1 MKYNH
6 APDTL
11 KHDAILYIPGTGHKV
26 PIQGTRE
33 ELLQVREEVYKT
45 YTGSVSILL
54 PNNRVL

>member
-1 MKYNH
+1 MKYNY
-6 APDTL
+6 APDTRT
-11 KHDAILYIPGTGHKV
+11 HDAILYIPGTGHKV

-33 ELLQVREEVYKT
+33 ELLQIREEVYKS

>member
-1 MKYNH
+1 MRYNY

-26 PIQGTRE
+26 QIQGTRE
-33 ELLQVREEVYKT
+33 ELLQVREEVYKA
-45 YTGSVSILL
+45 YTGSISILL

>member
-1 MKYNH
+1 MKYNY
-6 APDTL
+6 APDTM
-11 KHDAILYIPGTGHKV
+11 KHNAILYIPGTGHRV

-33 ELLQVREEVYKT
+33 ELLAVREEVYKA